1 MNPDFSLSIF
11 LNLYLHIF
19 IGEVWNLALGAFAPH
34 RNRENL
40 GKIYVFLIVWTIVVS
55 TFSWGN
61 LGKNRETAFYQW
73 FLDFSFFKKEGGEIL
88 LEEQIV
94 NWIKCEKCNTKL
106 IPIEAIIAQAW
117 INRFHPPGITVH
129 NFECPKCHT
138 QWSCIIFSDD
148 EAWGFLQMERKYV
161 EKAYKRILEMRKSGM
176 SVIQISYTIFR
187 PPNDYIQ

>member
-1 MNPDFSLSIF
+1 MVP
-11 LNLYLHIF
+11 
-19 IGEVWNLALGAFAPH
+19 
-34 RNRENL
+34 
-40 GKIYVFLIVWTIVVS
+40 
-55 TFSWGN
+55 
-61 LGKNRETAFYQW
+61 
-73 FLDFSFFKKEGGEIL
+73 DFSFFKKAGGEIL

-161 EKAYKRILEMRKSGM
+161 KKAYKRIMEMRKSGM